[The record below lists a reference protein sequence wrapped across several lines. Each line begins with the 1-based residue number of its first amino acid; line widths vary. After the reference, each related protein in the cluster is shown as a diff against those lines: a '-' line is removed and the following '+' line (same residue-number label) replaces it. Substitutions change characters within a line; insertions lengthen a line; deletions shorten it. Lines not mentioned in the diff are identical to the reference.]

1 MRRQIRGLTQASANA
16 QDGISMVQIADG
28 AMAEVQDMLHRST
41 ELSIKAA
48 NGTLTDE
55 DRSYIQEEI
64 AQIKEEINGIG
75 NRTTFNEIQV
85 LKGKDIPPIDTISN
99 VVIKGSMPAWAAM
112 GSNGNM
118 GETYTTNETYQLADG
133 TTGTASIN
141 HEAATIDFSA
151 FDGSQSMID
160 DLVDNGFYTTCCTCT
175 NHYSIRFTDS
185 STNSIDT
192 SGEHYIYNIGIK
204 GAANAEDL
212 LNRIIQGTD
221 NGYPQSHYTKLT
233 MDSTKTKLIVYE
245 DRSKDTR
252 PTGTTGAQWP
262 GWSNPAFNVT
272 AHDDYGNLV
281 RAQHIPPMIPV
292 CSGIR

>member
-1 MRRQIRGLTQASANA
+1 
-16 QDGISMVQIADG
+16 MVQIADG

-85 LKGKDIPPIDTISN
+85 LKGKDIPPIDTTSN

-185 STNSIDT
+185 NTNSVDT

-204 GAANAEDL
+204 GAADAADL
-212 LNRIIQGTD
+212 VNRIVRGTNNGNPQG
-221 NGYPQSHYTKLT
+221 HYTRLIA
-233 MDSTKTKLIVYE
+233 DPANAQKLIV
-245 DRSKDTR
+245 
-252 PTGTTGAQWP
+252 
-262 GWSNPAFNVT
+262 
-272 AHDDYGNLV
+272 
-281 RAQHIPPMIPV
+281 
-292 CSGIR
+292 